1 MSYSRIALGALVA
14 LGAIYFSF
22 RPCSEAANPGKV
34 VKTAPIDANQT
45 SAPGTGSPNG
55 VASSVVCGA
64 KAPTAAKLLPFV
76 EQALDWLA
84 GAQQKDGGWGA
95 GSNARQDIRDAH
107 AVPTDPA
114 TTAVAAIAVLR
125 AGNSLEHGA
134 YAEALRRATEYL
146 LRTVEAAKDEGP
158 QITDQ
163 TGTQPQAKMGQNVD
177 TALTAQYLA
186 RLSQDLAADA
196 EIRSRVV
203 KALDKCL
210 RKIESSQSK
219 DGSWAA
225 GGWAPVLQSAQMST
239 ALEFAENAGRTID
252 QGKLTQARAYQRSQV
267 APAAAPVV
275 PGSGGAG
282 VSADPAAKPAPSV
295 VDLSGFGQGTGDLSF
310 DVRRDA
316 AAGVE
321 LYASAANMRGVAAE
335 AKAAEELVNA
345 AKEKGELP
353 KDAKVE
359 AKTLQQIGVAPATS
373 EALGQSFAM
382 NTAAKVRAFDANVL
396 DGFGNNGGEE
406 FLSYQMKS
414 ESLVIDGGEEWNTWS
429 AKMNER
435 LAKVQNQDGSW
446 SGHHCITSPAFCTA
460 TAISC
465 LTADRDVEW
474 LRKAGKLAGK

>member
-1 MSYSRIALGALVA
+1 MSYSQIALGAVVV
-14 LGAIYFSF
+14 LGAIYFFSC
-22 RPCSEAANPGKV
+22 RS
-34 VKTAPIDANQT
+34 
-45 SAPGTGSPNG
+45 
-55 VASSVVCGA
+55 VAEPA
-64 KAPTAAKLLPFV
+64 KAGTLAGPAPVEADAVSGGIHAADGQVVGGGVVVPAKLAAHV
-76 EQALDWLA
+76 EHALDWLA

-95 GSNARQDIRDAH
+95 GSNARQDVRDAH

-114 TTAVAAIAVLR
+114 TTAAAAIAVLR
-125 AGNSLEHGA
+125 SGNGLDRGQYSET
-134 YAEALRRATEYL
+134 LRRATEYL

-186 RLSQDLAADA
+186 RLSQDLTADA
-196 EIRSRVV
+196 EIRPRVV

-210 RKIESSQSK
+210 RKIESSQSA

-267 APAAAPVV
+267 APAAASEPS
-275 PGSGGAG
+275 GSSGGAG
-282 VSADPAAKPAPSV
+282 VSADPAAPMPPRLA
-295 VDLSGFGQGTGDLSF
+295 FGQGTGSLSFDSF
-310 DVRRDA
+310 DVRSEA
-316 AAGVE
+316 AAGVP
-321 LYASAANMRGVAAE
+321 LYASASNQRGVVAE
-335 AKAAEELVNA
+335 AKAAEQMVEA
-345 AKEKGELP
+345 AKKDGQLP
-353 KDAKVE
+353 KDARVE
-359 AKTLQQIGVAPATS
+359 ARSLRQIGVTAERSAS
-373 EALGQSFAM
+373 LEQSFNM
-382 NTAAKVRAFDANVL
+382 NTAAKVRAFDESVL

-406 FLSYQMKS
+406 YLSYQMKS
-414 ESLVIDGGEEWNTWS
+414 ESLVMDGGEEWTKWS

-435 LAKVQNQDGSW
+435 LAKVQNKDGSW

-460 TAISC
+460 TAIAC

-474 LRKAGKLAGK
+474 LRKGNKLAAK

>member
-1 MSYSRIALGALVA
+1 MIYSRIALGALVA

-22 RPCSEAANPGKV
+22 RPSSEAANAGKV
-34 VKTAPIDANQT
+34 VKTAPINANQVA
-45 SAPGTGSPNG
+45 APGTGGPNG
-55 VASSVVCGA
+55 AASGVGGGA
-64 KAPTAAKLLPFV
+64 RAVTGKLAPYV
-76 EQALDWLA
+76 EHALDWLA

-95 GSNARQDIRDAH
+95 GTNARQDIRDAH

-114 TTAVAAIAVLR
+114 TTAVAAIALMR
-125 AGNSLEHGA
+125 AGNGLDRGG
-134 YAEALRRATEYL
+134 YAETLRRATEYL
-146 LRTVEAAKDEGP
+146 LGKVEAAKDEGP

-186 RLSQDLAADA
+186 RLAQDLAADA
-196 EIRSRVV
+196 ELRPRVE

-239 ALEFAENAGRTID
+239 ALEFGQNAGRVID
-252 QGKLTQARAYQRSQV
+252 ESKLTQARGYQRSQV
-267 APAAAPVV
+267 APAASPPPRAAAGAAP
-275 PGSGGAG
+275 G
-282 VSADPAAKPAPSV
+282 VSFDRDAAAAPS
-295 VDLSGFGQGTGDLSF
+295 SESF
-310 DVRRDA
+310 SVRRDA

-335 AKAAEELVNA
+335 AKAAEELVDA
-345 AKEKGELP
+345 AKKKGELP
-353 KDAKVE
+353 KDAKVD
-359 AKTLQQIGVAPATS
+359 AKTLQQIGVTS
-373 EALGQSFAM
+373 SRSETLGQSFAM

-435 LAKVQNQDGSW
+435 LAKVQNTDGSW

>member
-1 MSYSRIALGALVA
+1 MSYARYALGALVV
-14 LGAIYFSF
+14 LGAIYF
-22 RPCSEAANPGKV
+22 PCRSTGEPTNAGTVAGANGQVVGQVVGGGAVGPAVAVPAAGKL
-34 VKTAPIDANQT
+34 A
-45 SAPGTGSPNG
+45 
-55 VASSVVCGA
+55 
-64 KAPTAAKLLPFV
+64 PFV
-76 EQALDWLA
+76 EHALDWLA

-95 GSNARQDIRDAH
+95 GSSSRQEIRDAH

-125 AGNSLEHGA
+125 AGNGLDRGA
-134 YAEALRRATEYL
+134 YAETLRRATEYL
-146 LRTVEAAKDEGP
+146 LRAVETAKDEGP
-158 QITDQ
+158 QITNQ

-186 RLSQDLAADA
+186 RLAQSLASDA
-196 EIRSRVV
+196 EMRPRVE

-239 ALEFAENAGRTID
+239 ALEFGQNAGRAID
-252 QGKLTQARAYQRSQV
+252 VAKLSQARDYQRSQV
-267 APAAAPVV
+267 APAAAPV
-275 PGSGGAG
+275 PGAAASSSRSGRADPASSASGGA
-282 VSADPAAKPAPSV
+282 PAGPS
-295 VDLSGFGQGTGDLSF
+295 FA
-310 DVRRDA
+310 VRRDA

-335 AKAAEELVNA
+335 AKAAEEMVET

-353 KDAKVE
+353 KDAKVD
-359 AKTLQQIGVAPATS
+359 AKALQQLGVTKARS
-373 EALGQSFAM
+373 EDLVQSFTM
-382 NTAAKVRAFDANVL
+382 NRVAKVRAFDANVL

-406 FLSYQMKS
+406 YLSYQMKS
-414 ESLVIDGGEEWNTWS
+414 ESLVIDGGEEWNSWS
-429 AKMNER
+429 VKMNER
-435 LAKVQNQDGSW
+435 LAKVQNTDGSW

-474 LRKAGKLAGK
+474 LRTAGKLAGK

>member
-1 MSYSRIALGALVA
+1 MSYSRFALGALVVV
-14 LGAIYFSF
+14 GAIYFSC
-22 RPCSEAANPGKV
+22 RTSSEATNEGKNDKV
-34 VKTAPIDANQT
+34 VKATPVDANLA
-45 SAPGTGSPNG
+45 SAPGTGGPNG
-55 VASSVVCGA
+55 AASGKAGA
-64 KAPTAAKLLPFV
+64 TEGATAAKLAPHV
-76 EQALDWLA
+76 EHALDWLA

-95 GSNARQDIRDAH
+95 GSSSRQEVRDAH

-125 AGNSLEHGA
+125 AGNSLDHGA
-134 YAEALRRATEYL
+134 YAETLRRATEYL
-146 LRTVEAAKDEGP
+146 LRAVETAKDEGP

-186 RLSQDLAADA
+186 RLAQSLASDA
-196 EIRSRVV
+196 GMRPRVE

-239 ALEFAENAGRTID
+239 ALEFGQNAGREID
-252 QGKLTQARAYQRSQV
+252 VGKLYQARDYQRGQAEASAARPAGAAV
-267 APAAAPVV
+267 PSLGRRAPL
-275 PGSGGAG
+275 GAG
-282 VSADPAAKPAPSV
+282 GGGVA
-295 VDLSGFGQGTGDLSF
+295 
-310 DVRRDA
+310 DVRVDA
-316 AAGVE
+316 AAGVP

-335 AKAAEELVNA
+335 AKAVEEMVDA
-345 AKEKGELP
+345 AKQKGELP
-353 KDAKVE
+353 KDAKVDAE
-359 AKTLQQIGVAPATS
+359 SLQHLGVTKARS
-373 EALGQSFAM
+373 EDLVQSFTM
-382 NTAAKVRAFDANVL
+382 NRTAKVRAFDENVL

-414 ESLVIDGGEEWNTWS
+414 EALVIDGGEEWTKWS

-435 LAKVQNQDGSW
+435 LAKVQNKDGSW

-465 LTADRDVEW
+465 LTAERDVEW
-474 LRKAGKLAGK
+474 LGKAGKLAGK

>member
-22 RPCSEAANPGKV
+22 RPSSEAANPGKV
-34 VKTAPIDANQT
+34 VKPAPIDANQT

-55 VASSVVCGA
+55 VASSVVGGA
-64 KAPTAAKLLPFV
+64 EAPTAAKLLPFV
-76 EQALDWLA
+76 EHALDWLA

-95 GSNARQDIRDAH
+95 GSHARQDIRDAH

-125 AGNSLEHGA
+125 AGNGLEHGA
-134 YAEALRRATEYL
+134 YAEVLRRATEYL

-186 RLSQDLAADA
+186 RLAQDLAADA
-196 EIRSRVV
+196 ELRPRVV

-239 ALEFAENAGRTID
+239 ALEFGQNAGRAID
-252 QGKLTQARAYQRSQV
+252 ESKLTQARDYQRSQV
-267 APAAAPVV
+267 APAASPP
-275 PGSGGAG
+275 PGAAAGAASG
-282 VSADPAAKPAPSV
+282 VSVDRDAAPAASY
-295 VDLSGFGQGTGDLSF
+295 GFFS
-310 DVRRDA
+310 VRRDA

-335 AKAAEELVNA
+335 AKAAEELVDA

>member
-1 MSYSRIALGALVA
+1 MSYARYALGALVV
-14 LGAIYFSF
+14 LGAIYF
-22 RPCSEAANPGKV
+22 PCRSIGQPTNAGKNGQV
-34 VKTAPIDANQT
+34 VGQVE
-45 SAPGTGSPNG
+45 GGG
-55 VASSVVCGA
+55 EV
-64 KAPTAAKLLPFV
+64 APTAAKPAGVVPAPGKLLPFV
-76 EQALDWLA
+76 ERGLDWLA

-95 GSNARQDIRDAH
+95 GSSARQDIRDAH

-114 TTAVAAIAVLR
+114 TTAVAAIALLR
-125 AGNSLEHGA
+125 AGNGLDRGE
-134 YAEALRRATEYL
+134 YAETLSRATEYL
-146 LRTVEAAKDEGP
+146 LAKVEAAKDEGP

-186 RLSQDLAADA
+186 RLSQDLAANA
-196 EIRSRVV
+196 EIRPRVV

-210 RKIESSQSK
+210 RKIEHAQSA

-239 ALEFAENAGRTID
+239 ALEFGENAGRTVD
-252 QGKLTQARAYQRSQV
+252 SGKLTQARAYQRSQV
-267 APAAAPVV
+267 APAAASAP
-275 PGSGGAG
+275 PAADRAGSGA
-282 VSADPAAKPAPSV
+282 SADPAASTAVYAGYGGAGAS
-295 VDLSGFGQGTGDLSF
+295 SFG
-310 DVRRDA
+310 VRRDA

-321 LYASAANMRGVAAE
+321 LYASAANQRGVVAE
-335 AKAAEELVNA
+335 AKAAEQMVEA
-345 AKEKGELP
+345 AKKEGQLP

-359 AKTLQQIGVAPATS
+359 AKTLEKLGVTS
-373 EALGQSFAM
+373 ERSQSLEQAFAM
-382 NTAAKVRAFDANVL
+382 NAAAKVRDFDPNVL

-414 ESLVIDGGEEWNTWS
+414 ESLVMDGGEEWTKWS
-429 AKMNER
+429 TKMNER

-474 LRKAGKLAGK
+474 LRKAGKLAAK